1 MELFKKGFSI
11 EEVGYMINSNWSEV
25 FNAIEFI
32 NTNYGI
38 DIVSE
43 PQKIKSLLLDLAP
56 NSKQESK
63 IFTYVLLEQELIKRA
78 LNSVDVNVSF
88 VAQQIENRVGMSKEH
103 ALNAAKALI
112 ILLRKDKFI
121 CCDESVGFDAETSCK
136 NTQVTF
142 NAEADDSNSYNKI
155 FVKNDLIL
163 VFGELFYG
171 LNNCDC
177 SFSNWTDIVAI
188 SSGLHH
194 AIGLKEDGTVVA
206 VGENKSGE
214 CDVNSWV
221 DIVAIATGP
230 NVTVGLKKN
239 GTVVATGSNQYDECQ
254 VGTWSNVVAISCIRG
269 HTIGLKSDGTILKTG
284 ISQTYGDLDSWNN
297 IIDIAAGGSWA
308 ENRFFAGIRADGK
321 VVVTGE
327 AVSLKKNIDV
337 QGWNNIISI
346 DAGSGILA
354 GLQYDGTVKL
364 TGKFP
369 KIYSWLEIE
378 NDIKSISVCRE
389 DGIGILLKKDG
400 KVVAVQHDKID
411 GFVCENWENIAAV
424 STGGSYVIGLKNS
437 NPSLKISTAAH
448 KHRFYDFK
456 KMKNRLE
463 GKISEEYKQKNL
475 CQHCGGSFAGVFKKR
490 CCDCGKEKDY

>member
-1 MELFKKGFSI
+1 MAEQNWDEIYKALEF
-11 EEVGYMINSNWSEV
+11 INSN
-25 FNAIEFI
+25 
-32 NTNYGI
+32 YGV

-63 IFTYVLLEQELIKRA
+63 IFTYVLLEQDLIKRT

-88 VAQQIENRVGMSKEH
+88 VAQQIENKVGISKEH
-103 ALNAAKALI
+103 ALNVAKALI
-112 ILLRKDKFI
+112 ILLRNKFT
-121 CCDESVGFDAETSCK
+121 CCDTSVGFDAETSCK
-136 NTQVTF
+136 NTKVTF
-142 NAEADDSNSYNKI
+142 DAEVDDSNSYKKI
-155 FVKNDLIL
+155 SVKNDQIL

-171 LNNCDC
+171 FNNCDC
-177 SFSNWTDIVAI
+177 SFSDWTDIVAI

-230 NVTVGLKKN
+230 NVTVGLKKD

-308 ENRFFAGIRADGK
+308 KNRFFSGIRADGK

-327 AVSLKKNIDV
+327 AVSLKKNINV

-346 DAGSGILA
+346 DAGIGILA
-354 GLQYDGTVKL
+354 GLKDDGTVKL
-364 TGKFP
+364 TGEFP
-369 KIYSWLEIE
+369 DTYSWLEIE
-378 NDIKSISVCRE
+378 KDVKSISVY
-389 DGIGILLKKDG
+389 DAKGIGLLLKKDG
-400 KVVAVQHDKID
+400 KVVAVHCHPFES
-411 GFVCENWENIAAV
+411 FVCEDWENIAAV

-437 NPSLKISTAAH
+437 NPNLKISTAAH